1 VAHHLKYFCH
11 LQIEVLLPHLKE
23 RREGMLLQYNL
34 HYNVALVTVKN
45 FHAAR
50 PVILGHDWLD
60 RSRDN
65 ILAIGCCFN
74 SGTLMA
80 ASEIA
85 LVTVKNFHAARPVIL
100 GHDWLDRSRDNILL
114 AIGCCFNSGTLMAAS
129 EKPTG
134 KLDCKFLAYSIS
146 CVQAGIGGPLF
157 FLAER

>member
-1 VAHHLKYFCH
+1 
-11 LQIEVLLPHLKE
+11 
-23 RREGMLLQYNL
+23 MLLHYNL

-80 ASEIA
+80 A
-85 LVTVKNFHAARPVIL
+85 
-100 GHDWLDRSRDNILL
+100 
-114 AIGCCFNSGTLMAAS
+114 C